1 MMKNKLKTFATIL
14 AVTSLTACSSM
25 NSTYKI
31 KSEKGNVVDK
41 VPAWYMANINDTKA
55 CDLDTNLIGQVTKKG
70 ADKQCIYGVA
80 TAVSPDLQLSIEKAK
95 MMAKSELA
103 DIIKGEMNKE
113 SKQFITEL
121 GKTETKTIVTEVE
134 SAIVN
139 SITSTTVRGYE
150 IFAQDVTLTKN
161 GYYRT
166 WIGMRLPLGKFNKMY
181 NYTIEQAV
189 DAYNLNDASKKA
201 WNNLKKSDDD
211 TNLQ

>member
-1 MMKNKLKTFATIL
+1 MIKLKTLTAIL

-113 SKQFITEL
+113 TKQFIKEL
-121 GKTETKTIVTEVE
+121 GKTETKTVVTEVE
-134 SAIVN
+134 TAIVN
-139 SITSTTVRGYE
+139 VITDTPVRGYE

-166 WIGMRLPLGKFNKMY
+166 WIGMRLPLGEFNKMY

-189 DAYNLNDASKKA
+189 DAYNLNGESQKA
-201 WNNLKKSDDD
+201 WDNLKKVEKDD
-211 TNLQ
+211 NNSLQ

>member
-1 MMKNKLKTFATIL
+1 MMKSKVMKLGALVAIIGL
-14 AVTSLTACSSM
+14 SACSSM

-41 VPAWYMANINDTKA
+41 VPAWYMADINESKA
-55 CDLDTNLIGQVTKKG
+55 CDLKLLDSKDN
-70 ADKQCIYGVA
+70 DKECIFGVA

-113 SKQFITEL
+113 SKQFIKEL
-121 GKTETKTIVTEVE
+121 GKTETKTVVTEVE
-134 SAIVN
+134 SIIVN
-139 SITSTTVRGYE
+139 IITDTPVRGYE

-166 WIGMRLPLGKFNKMY
+166 WIGMRLPLGEFNKMY

-189 DAYNLNDASKKA
+189 DAYNLNDESQKA
-201 WNNLKKSDDD
+201 WEKLKKKDDD
-211 TNLQ
+211 NSL

>member
-1 MMKNKLKTFATIL
+1 MMNKVIKLGALVAIVGL
-14 AVTSLTACSSM
+14 SACSSM

-41 VPAWYMANINDTKA
+41 VPSWYMANINESKA
-55 CDLDTNLIGQVTKKG
+55 CDLKWLKKSDN
-70 ADKQCIYGVA
+70 DKQCIFGVA

-113 SKQFITEL
+113 SKQFIKEL
-121 GKTETKTIVTEVE
+121 GKTETKTVVTEVE
-134 SAIVN
+134 TVLVN
-139 SITSTTVRGYE
+139 IISETPVRGYE

-166 WIGMRLPLGKFNKMY
+166 WIGIRLPLGKFNKMY

-189 DAYNLNDASKKA
+189 DAYNLNEESIKA
-201 WNNLKKSDDD
+201 WDSLKKKDDD
-211 TNLQ
+211 NSL